1 MNGRTVPAKKSEDTA
16 RSPDTTIMTVIAI
29 GLTSTAARRPFVA
42 AVSAKVAPKFQALD
56 TNNNRS
62 LDASEWAAT
71 GASANSFDG
80 IDLNNNGTI
89 GFVEMIKI
97 TVARIVARRR

>member
-1 MNGRTVPAKKSEDTA
+1 M
-16 RSPDTTIMTVIAI
+16 RSSVLTMTTIMTVLAI
-29 GLTSTAARRPFVA
+29 GLTSTAATAARRPFVA

-71 GASANSFDG
+71 GAPANSFDG